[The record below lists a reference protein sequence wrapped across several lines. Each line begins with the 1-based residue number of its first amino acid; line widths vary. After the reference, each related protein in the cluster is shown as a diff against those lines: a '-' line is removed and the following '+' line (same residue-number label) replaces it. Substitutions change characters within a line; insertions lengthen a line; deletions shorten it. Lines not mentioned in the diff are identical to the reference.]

1 MVSDV
6 KITSAILRL
15 LEQKMKGETE
25 EEDFDKPIESEDE
38 NVTVKP
44 KDMLIEKSLIYSLT
58 RKIVFQ

>member
-15 LEQKMKGETE
+15 LEQKMNGETE

-38 NVTVKP
+38 TLNVKP
-44 KDMLIEKSLIYSLT
+44 KDMLIEKSLIYSLN

>member
-15 LEQKMKGETE
+15 LEQKMNGETE
-25 EEDFDKPIESEDE
+25 EEDFDEPIESEDE
-38 NVTVKP
+38 NVNVKP
-44 KDMLIEKSLIYSLT
+44 KDMLIEKSLIYSLN